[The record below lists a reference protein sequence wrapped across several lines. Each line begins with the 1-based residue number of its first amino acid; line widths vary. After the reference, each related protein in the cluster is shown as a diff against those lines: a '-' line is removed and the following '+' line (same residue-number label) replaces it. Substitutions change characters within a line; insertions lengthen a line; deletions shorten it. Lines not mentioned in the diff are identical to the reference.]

1 MPKGE
6 YQRKL
11 RRVDYSKKEVADQL
25 HCAENTVDS
34 RIKQLCKDYDLP
46 EGFFKRDGYDGLNFF
61 PPEYTP
67 LLIELLKNNADNPA
81 LPRAKKHTK
90 VMAADVANYYNLLI
104 ESINK
109 NEEIPDYMK
118 QWMQEMPWMRNAKD
132 ISMLIDLFVV
142 EIQVFICNIFNK
154 KNVDIGQAIKEI
166 IYKLDIYNYRMLAQT
181 ILEQKVNEYNRKLKE
196 KTDKELYLDLKN
208 MNSKEREA
216 YFKDPEVC
224 PEVLAIYNKYSS
236 CSNNDQDF
244 ALDSRD
250 LSLDLGLLSMIRT
263 LMQNGDANQLKKG
276 KKIVLDEFVS
286 NENDCI
292 KAEREAY
299 MDAMHDSIIES
310 LKHDCSPGQITFTKE
325 SGEEW
330 KCIAEII
337 KSKKLPDEC
346 GYVEY
351 FEQIQQNSGLK
362 DIVSNFIG
370 RLMVDYVFSFNK
382 K

>member
-1 MPKGE
+1 MPKGK

-154 KNVDIGQAIKEI
+154 K
-166 IYKLDIYNYRMLAQT
+166 M
-181 ILEQKVNEYNRKLKE
+181 
-196 KTDKELYLDLKN
+196 
-208 MNSKEREA
+208 
-216 YFKDPEVC
+216 
-224 PEVLAIYNKYSS
+224 
-236 CSNNDQDF
+236 
-244 ALDSRD
+244 
-250 LSLDLGLLSMIRT
+250 
-263 LMQNGDANQLKKG
+263 
-276 KKIVLDEFVS
+276 
-286 NENDCI
+286 
-292 KAEREAY
+292 
-299 MDAMHDSIIES
+299 
-310 LKHDCSPGQITFTKE
+310 
-325 SGEEW
+325 
-330 KCIAEII
+330 
-337 KSKKLPDEC
+337 
-346 GYVEY
+346 
-351 FEQIQQNSGLK
+351 
-362 DIVSNFIG
+362 
-370 RLMVDYVFSFNK
+370 
-382 K
+382 

>member
-11 RRVDYSKKEVADQL
+11 RKIDYSKKEVADRL

-90 VMAADVANYYNLLI
+90 VMAEDVANYCNLLI

-132 ISMLIDLFVV
+132 ISTLIDLFVV

-154 KNVDIGQAIKEI
+154 KNVDIGQAIRKI
-166 IYKLDIYNYRMLAQT
+166 VYMLDRCNYEMFENGALLQ
-181 ILEQKVNEYNRKLKE
+181 ILKKDNEESRE
-196 KTDKELYLDLKN
+196 KMERELYSNLKD
-208 MNSKEREA
+208 MNLKEREE
-216 YFKDPEVC
+216 YFKEV
-224 PEVLAIYNKYSS
+224 PSALATYNKYSS

-250 LSLDLGLLSMIRT
+250 LSLDWGLLSMIRT

-276 KKIVLDEFVS
+276 NKMVLKEFVS

-292 KAEREAY
+292 KSEREAY
-299 MDAMHDSIIES
+299 MEAVHDSVIES
-310 LKHDCSPGQITFTKE
+310 LKRDCSPGQVDFIIDSWKKWKCKAE
-325 SGEEW
+325 EIKSGEIED
-330 KCIAEII
+330 KF
-337 KSKKLPDEC
+337 
-346 GYVEY
+346 GYLEY
-351 FEQIQQNSGLK
+351 FEHIKQDYVLK

>member
-11 RRVDYSKKEVADQL
+11 RKIDYSKKEVADRL

-34 RIKQLCKDYDLP
+34 KIKQLCKDYDLP

-67 LLIELLKNNADNPA
+67 LLIELLKNKADNPA

-90 VMAADVANYYNLLI
+90 VMAEDVANYCNLLI

-118 QWMQEMPWMRNAKD
+118 QWLQEMPWMRNAKD

-154 KNVDIGQAIKEI
+154 KNVDIGQAIRKI
-166 IYKLDIYNYRMLAQT
+166 VYMLDRCNYEMFENDARLQMLKKYNEESR
-181 ILEQKVNEYNRKLKE
+181 E
-196 KTDKELYLDLKN
+196 KMERELYSNLKD
-208 MNSKEREA
+208 MNLKEREE
-216 YFKDPEVC
+216 YFKEV
-224 PEVLAIYNKYSS
+224 PSALATYNKYSS

-250 LSLDLGLLSMIRT
+250 LSLDWGLLSMIRT

-276 KKIVLDEFVS
+276 NKMVLKEFVS

-292 KAEREAY
+292 KSEREAY
-299 MDAMHDSIIES
+299 MEAVHDNVIES
-310 LKHDCSPGQITFTKE
+310 LKRDCSPGQVDFIIDSWKKWQCKAE
-325 SGEEW
+325 EIKSGE
-330 KCIAEII
+330 I
-337 KSKKLPDEC
+337 KDEF
-346 GYVEY
+346 GYLKY
-351 FEQIQQNSGLK
+351 FEQIKQDYVLK